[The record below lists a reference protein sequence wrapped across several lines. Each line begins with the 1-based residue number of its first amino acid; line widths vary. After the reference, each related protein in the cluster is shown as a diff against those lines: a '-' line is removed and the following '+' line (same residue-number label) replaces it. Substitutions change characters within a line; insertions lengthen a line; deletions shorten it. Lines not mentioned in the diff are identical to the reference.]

1 MGADTQRI
9 QVRKEDGYYCFRSLS
24 LLVLNIFFVAHRAFC
39 SQKPGDVFNGVTMG
53 VDKTVL
59 DGTANSASVLV
70 FMTYLCQ
77 RRCKSGK
84 RAGKDVLDKKTLEV
98 AMEALAD
105 LKVQQMALEPHRF
118 PTAEDRRYSFYV
130 LYY

>member
-1 MGADTQRI
+1 
-9 QVRKEDGYYCFRSLS
+9 VSYFLFLFRFFIAVSSHSLF
-24 LLVLNIFFVAHRAFC
+24 LYNFLREFC
-39 SQKPGDVFNGVTMG
+39 VKKPGENFNGVTMP
-53 VDKTVL
+53 DNKTVL
-59 DGTANSASVLV
+59 DGTANAASVLV
-70 FMTYLCQ
+70 FMTYLSE
-77 RRCKSGK
+77 RHCKSGK
-84 RAGKDVLDKKTLEV
+84 GAGKDVLDKKSLEV